1 MNGENQLIIDFRDYR
16 RDGKGRRVKSSSL
29 SVFLLYRKFL
39 VNHELCKQIA
49 PQKQGTTNRR

>member
-29 SVFLLYRKFL
+29 SVFFILF
-39 VNHELCKQIA
+39 III
-49 PQKQGTTNRR
+49 